1 MLIISMLIDMFAH
14 YAIRQLF
21 MVRDSGLTVCQ
32 LLWYVTN

>member
-1 MLIISMLIDMFAH
+1 MLIIPMLIDMFAH

-21 MVRDSGLTVCQ
+21 MVRDSGITVYL